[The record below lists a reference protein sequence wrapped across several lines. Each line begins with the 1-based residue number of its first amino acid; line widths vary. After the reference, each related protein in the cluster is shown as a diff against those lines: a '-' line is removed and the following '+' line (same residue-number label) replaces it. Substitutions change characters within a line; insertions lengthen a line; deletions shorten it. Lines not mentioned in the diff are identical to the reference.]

1 LIDHLSVKKK
11 NLLKLFR
18 AVIKRRPWIP
28 EPTIIATD
36 LNEVTKIWSSR
47 NTTCLK
53 YISEQPIAVQKINE
67 YFSKFDL
74 INVKEIDERNGFINF
89 RNTSCI
95 VEVLQK
101 RIHVIDDKEIKVEY
115 HLKMSRHQQKTCS
128 EAINAINDAD
138 SIMILLP
145 GKEGSSRVT
154 HMKNKLTMMINGEEG
169 LNHCALQ
176 FVMQTNMR
184 TNSKKS
190 YAILQEALEAGLV
203 PKTGAITFEIA
214 QRRCDY
220 DLIIAIDISQEQ
232 EDSKVASLVAT
243 ITPFEGSID
252 CMHSVVTLVDAK
264 DMKGDIIPYEKMKQ
278 LLSKIKVK
286 GRNIIIYRH
295 NCSIEYKE
303 VFHNEI
309 QGALDYFSK
318 DSHISFIQVSSTSSL
333 RILDVQNRDL
343 GSKQAKGEFVITK
356 KVTQTWKKMLEFYVR
371 HIEKSNP
378 VKYSIIYSTNR
389 ELLTNDGEVVEL
401 AIFTHNIT
409 KNYVHHKDGSKLP
422 GPLKYAD
429 HNARLYS
436 SIIKTMNEQSVP
448 KFHPKSLR
456 PKIV

>member
-1 LIDHLSVKKK
+1 
-11 NLLKLFR
+11 LFR

-36 LNEVTKIWSSR
+36 LNEITKIWNSR
-47 NTTCLK
+47 ITNRLK
-53 YISEQPIAVQKINE
+53 YNSLQPIEAEKINE
-67 YFSKFDL
+67 YFSQFGL
-74 INVKEIDERNGFINF
+74 IVNMKEVDEKNGIINF
-89 RNTSCI
+89 RNSSCVI
-95 VEVLQK
+95 EVLQEK
-101 RIHVIDDKEIKVEY
+101 THTIDEKEVRVESF
-115 HLKMSRHQQKTCS
+115 LELNRHQQKICG
-128 EAINAINDAD
+128 EAINGITNAD

-169 LNHCALQ
+169 LNHGALQ

-232 EDSKVASLVAT
+232 EDFKVASLVTT

-252 CMHSVVTLVDAK
+252 CMHAVVTLVDAK
-264 DMKGDIIPYEKMKQ
+264 GMKGDIIPYQKMKQ
-278 LLSKIKVK
+278 LLEKIRVNGK
-286 GRNIIIYRH
+286 NIIIYRH

-303 VFHNEI
+303 VFQNEI
-309 QGALDYFSK
+309 QATLDHFSK

-389 ELLTNDGEVVEL
+389 ELLTHDEEVVEL
-401 AIFTHNIT
+401 AIFTHNMT

-436 SIIKTMNEQSVP
+436 SIIRTMKEQSIP